1 MSRAT
6 PPRSPAISGTSRG
19 RAIAWSGCSR
29 WTCSRIRPTSRPWP
43 DWNEPGREVLP
54 AAALVAGRSRS
65 LRRLRRGLSHPAS
78 HGRSCRAP
86 PPARCDRRGHRP
98 LPQGHGLRRSRGRP
112 VPALPEGSVA
122 RRLRRVLAPR
132 GARHDARARAA
143 ARDLPARGS
152 GPAPGAVP
160 GHPCRHPV
168 RRQAQQPHRLRLDG
182 GCPDRPGHA
191 HLLARH
197 HADPRLLGPAQLAA
211 LLRARRSRASHPARR
226 HPRPLHHGAH
236 HAAHT
241 LGHARGDGAGLYPHG
256 AGQGGLRAAGGLEAR
271 PQERFYPH
279 HHHRGHRAGHAPR
292 RLRDNRDDL
301 RVAWSRAAVRAGD
314 LQPRLSRG
322 AGRRLSPRQ
331 HLRVPEL
338 HRGRGLHLARSAH
351 PVPLMAPPNGASS
364 VVLPLPSA
372 PEERQWVMTLKRLAR
387 RRTALFGLAVVA
399 VVILSAVGAP
409 LVTVFD
415 PIEQDINQRL
425 REPGWRNAA
434 GQAHLLGT
442 DHLGRDILAR
452 IIYGSRVALVVG
464 LSAVL
469 ISGVLG
475 MAIGLVSGYFGGKV
489 DDFFMRLADI
499 QLAFPFI
506 LLAIAV
512 IGVLGPSLRNI
523 IVVIGVSS
531 WVVYARVVRGEVLSI
546 RERAFVQ
553 AAIALGSRD
562 GRVLVRHVL
571 PNAFTPWLVV
581 ATLDM
586 ARVIVIESA
595 LSFLGLGVQPPT
607 PTWGGMLADGRV
619 YLSTAWWLATFPG
632 LAILVTV
639 LGINLLGDGL
649 RDTLDPRLK
658 V

>member
-1 MSRAT
+1 MTA
-6 PPRSPAISGTSRG
+6 PNGT
-19 RAIAWSGCSR
+19 A
-29 WTCSRIRPTSRPWP
+29 
-43 DWNEPGREVLP
+43 V
-54 AAALVAGRSRS
+54 AL
-65 LRRLRRGLSHPAS
+65 
-78 HGRSCRAP
+78 RAP
-86 PPARCDRRGHRP
+86 
-98 LPQGHGLRRSRGRP
+98 
-112 VPALPEGSVA
+112 VEV
-122 RRLRRVLAPR
+122 
-132 GARHDARARAA
+132 
-143 ARDLPARGS
+143 
-152 GPAPGAVP
+152 
-160 GHPCRHPV
+160 
-168 RRQAQQPHRLRLDG
+168 
-182 GCPDRPGHA
+182 
-191 HLLARH
+191 
-197 HADPRLLGPAQLAA
+197 
-211 LLRARRSRASHPARR
+211 
-226 HPRPLHHGAH
+226 
-236 HAAHT
+236 
-241 LGHARGDGAGLYPHG
+241 
-256 AGQGGLRAAGGLEAR
+256 
-271 PQERFYPH
+271 
-279 HHHRGHRAGHAPR
+279 
-292 RLRDNRDDL
+292 
-301 RVAWSRAAVRAGD
+301 
-314 LQPRLSRG
+314 
-322 AGRRLSPRQ
+322 
-331 HLRVPEL
+331 
-338 HRGRGLHLARSAH
+338 
-351 PVPLMAPPNGASS
+351 
-364 VVLPLPSA
+364 
-372 PEERQWVMTLKRLAR
+372 EERQWVMALKRLAR
-387 RRTALFGLAVVA
+387 RRTAVFGLVVVA
-399 VVILSAVGAP
+399 TVLLAAAFAP
-409 LVTVFD
+409 WLTPFD
-415 PIEQDINQRL
+415 PLEQEINQRL
-425 REPGWRNAA
+425 REPGWQTAEGRVHA
-434 GQAHLLGT
+434 LGT

-452 IIYGSRVALVVG
+452 VIFGSRIALVVG

-523 IVVIGVSS
+523 IIVIGVSS

-546 RERAFVQ
+546 REREFVQ

-649 RDTLDPRLK
+649 RDTLDPRLN